1 MEMPDIRTL
10 VPHSGPMVLLDRVI
24 LADEESLCAEVRIRS
39 DSLFCVAG
47 AVGAWIGLEYMAQ
60 AIGACAGY
68 TARLRGEPVKL
79 GYLLGTRCYECTRPV
94 FTVGTVLRIHVKRV
108 LQSEDGMGSFE
119 CRIDDEN
126 GQIATASLAVFQP
139 AGEAN
144 FSDQSSL

>member
-24 LADEESLCAEVRIRS
+24 SADEESLCAEVRIRS
-39 DSLFCVAG
+39 DSLFCFAG
-47 AVGAWIGLEYMAQ
+47 NVDAWVGLEYMAQ
-60 AIGACAGY
+60 AIGAYAGY
-68 TARLRGEPVKL
+68 TARLRGEPVKV

-108 LQSEDGMGSFE
+108 LQSENGMGSFE

-126 GQIATASLAVFQP
+126 GQLATANLAVYQP
-139 AGEAN
+139 TGEAN
-144 FSDQSSL
+144 FPDPSSL